1 MRPLLVRPLLTSL
14 PHRAHSVAPN
24 LSSAIRYQ
32 VYFRVTSRN
41 HARPFKAHRPASMLN
56 CWEDWIGLRETIE
69 VQRALQLSE
78 SAQQQQPADAISLSS
93 SSAATD
99 DEDLRRALERSLH
112 ER

>member
-1 MRPLLVRPLLTSL
+1 
-14 PHRAHSVAPN
+14 
-24 LSSAIRYQ
+24 
-32 VYFRVTSRN
+32 
-41 HARPFKAHRPASMLN
+41 MLN
-56 CWEDWIGLRETIE
+56 VWDDWVGLRETIE

-78 SAQQQQPADAISLSS
+78 QQQPADVISLSS

>member
-1 MRPLLVRPLLTSL
+1 MLTSL

-41 HARPFKAHRPASMLN
+41 HARPFKEHRPASMLN
-56 CWEDWIGLRETIE
+56 VWDDWVGLRETIE

-78 SAQQQQPADAISLSS
+78 QQQPADVISLSS

>member
-1 MRPLLVRPLLTSL
+1 MSCPSPGEPACASFACASFADLSL

-41 HARPFKAHRPASMLN
+41 HARPFKEHRPASMLN
-56 CWEDWIGLRETIE
+56 VWDDWVGLRETIQ
-69 VQRALQLSE
+69 V
-78 SAQQQQPADAISLSS
+78 QQQPADVISLSS

>member
-1 MRPLLVRPLLTSL
+1 MLTSL

-41 HARPFKAHRPASMLN
+41 HARPFKEHRPASMLN
-56 CWEDWIGLRETIE
+56 VWDDWVG
-69 VQRALQLSE
+69 LSE
-78 SAQQQQPADAISLSS
+78 QQQQPADVISLSS